1 MLDFIS
7 DIAHYDMVLNL
18 AAQAK
23 RSLWIGTA
31 DLKDLHVKR
40 GTLVAS
46 FLSVLAELI
55 RRNVEIRLIHAK
67 KPGQLF
73 QEDFNR
79 HPILRRRL
87 ERALCP
93 RVHFKIII
101 IIDSLVCYIGNANLT
116 GAGMGMKSP
125 LRRNFEA
132 GILTKEPAI
141 LDATIEEFDKIWRG
155 TECPR
160 CQRKQFCQYPISNID
175 ISRAG
180 GRGP

>member
-31 DLKDLHVKR
+31 DIKDLHVRK
-40 GTLVAS
+40 GTLVVS
-46 FLSVLAELI
+46 FLNVLAELI

-67 KPGQLF
+67 KPGQPF

-79 HPILRRRL
+79 YPLLKRHL
-87 ERALCP
+87 EQVLCP

-101 IIDSLVCYIGNANLT
+101 IDSLICYVGSANLT

-132 GILTKEPAI
+132 GILTNEPAI
-141 LDATIEEFDKIWRG
+141 LNAATEEFDKIWRG
-155 TECPR
+155 EECPR
-160 CQRKQFCQYPISNID
+160 CQRKQFCPSPII
-175 ISRAG
+175 
-180 GRGP
+180 